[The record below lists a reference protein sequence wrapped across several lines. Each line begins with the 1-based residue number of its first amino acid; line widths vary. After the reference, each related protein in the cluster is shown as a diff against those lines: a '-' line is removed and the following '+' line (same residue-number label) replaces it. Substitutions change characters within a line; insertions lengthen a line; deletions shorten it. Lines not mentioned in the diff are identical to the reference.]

1 MMKNKKNLIWYE
13 KHRPKSIGDLIL
25 NDYIQK
31 HLNSY
36 IKKKEIP
43 HLLLTGPAGSGKTT
57 IANILIEQCA
67 SNYLTLNASSEDRGI
82 ATIKTKVRHF
92 ASKLRLDKNKINIIF
107 MDEAD
112 GLSHDSQGA
121 LKNTIERYQSNCRFI
136 FAANELQQIQ
146 SPIRS
151 RCTHFQ
157 FDTLPFKDTLIS
169 CKKILKHEKV
179 QYEKS
184 DIKIII
190 KKYYPDVR
198 SIINNLQSCS
208 IDNNLNLKHMMDKEP
223 NLDLLKNLLVKAKIG
238 AIREMWLGI
247 SNFIWL
253 YQYLFNT
260 YLKTIKS
267 KYIADCALSVAEYMY
282 KDKFAVDKEINAIAC
297 IIDICM
303 IQEKEIKF

>member
-1 MMKNKKNLIWYE
+1 MIHRINQKMMKNKKNLIWYE

-136 FAANELQQIQ
+136 FSANELQQIQ

-157 FDTLPFKDTLIS
+157 FDTLPFKATLIS

-238 AIREMWLGI
+238 AIREMRL
-247 SNFIWL
+247 
-253 YQYLFNT
+253 
-260 YLKTIKS
+260 
-267 KYIADCALSVAEYMY
+267 
-282 KDKFAVDKEINAIAC
+282 
-297 IIDICM
+297 
-303 IQEKEIKF
+303 